1 MCHKSGPGLRSERKA
16 QSGTEVASCKGE
28 EGWSGDANLQQTS
41 VLGLGDGCG
50 TKPEGNANEI
60 QDDGTDCYKGRPR
73 SGGSSLSGMSHLQS
87 SRGTSSMS
95 ILPQSN
101 THSQLDTK
109 PLDSHTGFC
118 PPKETTITKE
128 CSCGEMDESENLE
141 KIPGVCAT
149 KPAAAAVQNLKLSS
163 LFSRVFWI
171 VQDAGRLLWSSST
184 VLQQVT
190 EFRFQPVGARW
201 SNNFIS
207 LVRESSVLSIL
218 RDSHVFSTFR
228 SSFIFSL
235 LKDSHIFSL
244 VKELPLIQQVQMD
257 IIQLLQS
264 EEAAQMIQG
273 CINPENAQLPVPT
286 PTQTLSKADELPN
299 DVQLV
304 SGDILKRNESMWDM
318 ESTRNMVDGNVK
330 QGDELITKRLQLKHS
345 SVKEVTCELKNSK
358 TVQIFIQT
366 LIKFPDSLANLQNLP
381 PQSMMDHLQSVIS
394 TSGLPTQKILTLYW
408 LNVAKCNKPEPQS
421 ALLILMESALY
432 TLTSESGLLV
442 LFHHLPL
449 CQLKDIQIG
458 LAGQSLRLI
467 SATEE
472 SVLVV
477 YTYSQKHTQ
486 LLCRAI
492 LNIIC
497 PGDCRVPRHPLL
509 HGNLAEMSLGWWVSV
524 PELLLDAGLRVCCQF
539 QKSLAD
545 LIYLLHC
552 NMNHETTL
560 GEVQLKLYTSVAVH
574 ISPSTHSKHVA
585 QFLLTDTHLGLV
597 REDAVCHSLSHSVTT
612 APCRPHFHGLTLRWC
627 SDVRCILVHDENEN
641 RPVRLDVIF
650 AKAQGRGH
658 PESVTKA
665 ATLSAHALNSSP
677 HAEVWKLTFSC
688 SAEAARLINH
698 LSNV

>member
-141 KIPGVCAT
+141 TIPGVCAT
-149 KPAAAAVQNLKLSS
+149 KAAAAAVQNLKLSS
-163 LFSRVFWI
+163 LFSRVSWI

-218 RDSHVFSTFR
+218 RDSRVLSTFR

-330 QGDELITKRLQLKHS
+330 
-345 SVKEVTCELKNSK
+345 
-358 TVQIFIQT
+358 
-366 LIKFPDSLANLQNLP
+366 
-381 PQSMMDHLQSVIS
+381 
-394 TSGLPTQKILTLYW
+394 
-408 LNVAKCNKPEPQS
+408 
-421 ALLILMESALY
+421 
-432 TLTSESGLLV
+432 
-442 LFHHLPL
+442 
-449 CQLKDIQIG
+449 
-458 LAGQSLRLI
+458 
-467 SATEE
+467 
-472 SVLVV
+472 
-477 YTYSQKHTQ
+477 
-486 LLCRAI
+486 
-492 LNIIC
+492 
-497 PGDCRVPRHPLL
+497 PR
-509 HGNLAEMSLGWWVSV
+509 
-524 PELLLDAGLRVCCQF
+524 R
-539 QKSLAD
+539 
-545 LIYLLHC
+545 
-552 NMNHETTL
+552 
-560 GEVQLKLYTSVAVH
+560 
-574 ISPSTHSKHVA
+574 
-585 QFLLTDTHLGLV
+585 
-597 REDAVCHSLSHSVTT
+597 
-612 APCRPHFHGLTLRWC
+612 
-627 SDVRCILVHDENEN
+627 
-641 RPVRLDVIF
+641 
-650 AKAQGRGH
+650 
-658 PESVTKA
+658 
-665 ATLSAHALNSSP
+665 
-677 HAEVWKLTFSC
+677 
-688 SAEAARLINH
+688 
-698 LSNV
+698 